1 MAKKT
6 NSPLKAVNDKFLSKI
21 LADSGNPYASIIEDN
36 EEKLEY
42 FDTGSYTLNLAMS
55 GYTRKGHPNNFVTVF
70 PGESS
75 TGKTFFI
82 LGIIREFLNK
92 YKDGIVFVFESENA
106 PSWLKENL
114 KNLNLDTKRIVKYPV
129 ITVSE
134 VTSQAL
140 KIVSSYLEIEESL
153 RPPAMMVL
161 DSLGQLSTDKEL
173 SDAED
178 SSGKRDMTRAPEV
191 KRFFRTMCQRLGR
204 AKIPMFVT
212 NHVYEVIGSYVPTK
226 AQGGGKGPIYT
237 ASTILSLS
245 KKKDKDESTK
255 SVIGSIITVK
265 IEKGRLTKENMSV
278 QTKISYTKGL
288 DRYFGLLDLCIEYGV
303 VKQNGKKYEFPNGES
318 AFRKTIEENPE
329 KYFTEEMLDIID
341 DKVGK
346 HFRYGGNE
354 EDECVISDIV
364 VNEGEN
370 DE

>member
-6 NSPLKAVNDKFLSKI
+6 SPLKAINNEVLSKL
-21 LADSGNPYASIIEDN
+21 LADSGNPYASIIE
-36 EEKLEY
+36 ESTTKLEF

-114 KNLNLDTKRIVKYPV
+114 KKQNLDTTRIAISPV
-129 ITVSE
+129 ITVAE

-140 KIVSSYLEIEESL
+140 RIVSSYMEIEEDK

-161 DSLGQLSTDKEL
+161 DSLGQLSTDKEME
-173 SDAED
+173 DAEKET
-178 SSGKRDMTRAPEV
+178 GKRDMTRAPEV
-191 KRFFRTMCQRLGR
+191 RKFFRTMCQKLGR

-212 NHVYEVIGSYVPTK
+212 NHVYDVIGSYVPTK

-245 KKKDKDESTK
+245 KKKDKDDTSK
-255 SVIGSIITVK
+255 SVVGGIITVK

-288 DRYFGLLDLCIEYGV
+288 DRYYGLFDLCVEYGV
-303 VKQNGKKYEFPNGES
+303 IKQNGKRYELPNGDVVFKKE
-318 AFRKTIEENPE
+318 IDENPQ

-341 DKVGK
+341 EKVGS
-346 HFRYGGNE
+346 HFRYG
-354 EDECVISDIV
+354 DIEV
-364 VNEGEN
+364 VNTELSEGEN
-370 DE
+370 YE